1 MASDTI
7 LMWAGVL
14 FIEWFFLA
22 RCRGEGEDRNVGIEN
37 LGWFLIFITSW
48 IGIGIIENGESAMA
62 LIFGGVG
69 MLISLIKFIAN
80 VND

>member
-7 LMWAGVL
+7 LMWVGVL
-14 FIEWFFLA
+14 FIEWFFLT
-22 RCRGEGEDRNVGIEN
+22 RCRGEENDRNVGLEN